1 MLTIIDA
8 SLHGTTLF
16 VEAVDDAG
24 RVSRWAMDW
33 TTVASEGMNA
43 VLNAIHSAGSTP
55 GKRMPAWV
63 QQLVGMQVAGS

>member
-1 MLTIIDA
+1 MVTIMDA

-33 TTVASEGMNA
+33 TTVASEGMSA
-43 VLNAIHSAGSTP
+43 VLNAMTSAGATP
-55 GKRMPAWV
+55 GQAVPAWA
-63 QQLVGMQVAGS
+63 QQLVGQRVAV